1 VKNRLQK
8 NRFERLFERLNDDVS
23 AIAIVN
29 GMRTDPNFFYI
40 TGYTSGIFENS
51 QCYLFRDGHVEI
63 VTSPLEEEAA
73 RQKDYDVHIIN
84 TSEQNGLAKLIAKI
98 TKGVKKIGINFR
110 GLSYS
115 DYLAFTKFVESQRI
129 VDASEAIDFAR
140 RIKDQ
145 DEVDAI
151 RKACNIISN
160 VADKVPEMLSLNM
173 TESELRA
180 EIEYEIMKSDASP
193 SFSSII
199 AFGENSAIPHYSPGM
214 RRLRRG
220 DTVLVD
226 IGARYNLYCSDL
238 TRTYFFKEASQLQKE
253 MYKIVNDAQL
263 KSIASIKQG
272 VKGKDVY
279 NIALNVIDSSKF
291 KGRFIHGLGH
301 HLGLE
306 VHDGYGRALSRNGED
321 SLQTN
326 MVLTVEPGVYIAGKG
341 GVRIEDDVVVTE
353 KGAKILT
360 TAEKDIKIVK

>member
-8 NRFERLFERLNDDVS
+8 NRFQRLFERLDDNVS
-23 AIAIVN
+23 AVAIVN

-51 QCYLFRDGHVEI
+51 QCYLFRDGHVEVI
-63 VTSPLEEEAA
+63 TSPLEEQAA
-73 RQKDYDVHIIN
+73 RQKEYEVHIIN
-84 TSEQNGLAKLIAKI
+84 STEQNSLARTVEKI
-98 TKGVKKIGINFR
+98 TKDAKKIGLNFR
-110 GLSYS
+110 GISYS
-115 DYLAFTKFVESQRI
+115 DYLSFTNLVDSKKI
-129 VDASEAIDFAR
+129 VDASEAIDYAR
-140 RIKDQ
+140 RIKDK
-145 DEVDAI
+145 DEIDAI
-151 RKACNIISN
+151 RKACDIISK

-180 EIEYEIMKSDASP
+180 EIEYEIMRSGASP
-193 SFSSII
+193 SFPSIVG
-199 AFGENSAIPHYSPGM
+199 FGENSAIPHYSPGM
-214 RRLRRG
+214 RKLKRG

-253 MYKIVNDAQL
+253 MYKVVSEAQE
-263 KSIASIKQG
+263 KSIESIKQG

-321 SLQTN
+321 ALQPD

-341 GVRIEDDVVVTE
+341 GVRIEDDVVVSE

-360 TAEKDIKIVK
+360 TAEKDMKIVK